1 MNTQSS
7 SAALSSLLDPSG
19 LIVYA
24 HPSKLNETRTSAQNV
39 SCSHPRCYT
48 ILHRPWHWADRG
60 QSAAHA
66 TTHRLAQG
74 PVHSRPGLGI
84 RGINTS
90 INCTDCPR
98 SQGQLLS
105 PLFANIAGA
114 ANSKARI
121 QQAALG
127 VPSGNRGA
135 EKRTVV
141 LWRDSQYCWEARAKW
156 VTSLFTRKKGSACKK
171 RILHCRLQ
179 GMPVVLGQRT
189 ILLAHRYSEE
199 ANTETREVLQRW
211 SIFCPLNKMSYE
223 IPVSDLI
230 RNSQLF
236 L

>member
-7 SAALSSLLDPSG
+7 SAALSSLLDQSG

-39 SCSHPRCYT
+39 SCSHPPCYT

-74 PVHSRPGLGI
+74 PVHSHPGLGI

-156 VTSLFTRKKGSACKK
+156 VTSLFTRKPAKSAFYTVGRRACLLFWDKEQYCLLTGTQKKLTLRPEKSSKG
-171 RILHCRLQ
+171 
-179 GMPVVLGQRT
+179 
-189 ILLAHRYSEE
+189 E
-199 ANTETREVLQRW
+199 
-211 SIFCPLNKMSYE
+211 
-223 IPVSDLI
+223 
-230 RNSQLF
+230 LF
-236 L
+236 SVH